1 VDLDREGV
9 AVLRGLD
16 LDLREDRIGVVG
28 VNGSGKS
35 SLLRVLNG
43 LLPATRG
50 TVRVAGA
57 DPAEGPARMA
67 SLAGMIFQNP
77 DHQILFPT
85 VLEEITF
92 GLRNLGRTRAQAQ
105 ERAREI
111 LREHRR
117 ESWADR
123 PVHTLSEGQR
133 HWLCILAVLAME
145 PRVLL
150 LDEPFASL
158 DPRARWALLARLGE
172 LSQQVVLVSHD
183 LDTLGAVER
192 VLWLDGGRLREDGP
206 PERVLPAFRDFCRE
220 GAEESPC

>member
-1 VDLDREGV
+1 M
-9 AVLRGLD
+9 LRGLD
-16 LDLREDRIGVVG
+16 LALREDRIGVVG

-35 SLLRVLNG
+35 SFLRLLNG

-50 TVRVAGA
+50 SVSVAGV

-85 VLEEITF
+85 VLEEIVF
-92 GLRNLGRTRAQAQ
+92 GLRNLGRTRAEAR

-111 LREHRR
+111 LREHGR
-117 ESWADR
+117 ESWGDR

-133 HWLCILAVLAME
+133 HWLCILAILAME

-158 DPRARWALLARLGE
+158 DPRARWSLLARLRE
-172 LSQQVVLVSHD
+172 IPQQVVLVSHD
-183 LDTLGAVER
+183 LDTLAGVER
-192 VLWLDGGRLREDGP
+192 VLWLDGGRVRADGP
-206 PERVLPAFRDFCRE
+206 PERILPAFREFCRQ
-220 GAEESPC
+220 GEEEPPC